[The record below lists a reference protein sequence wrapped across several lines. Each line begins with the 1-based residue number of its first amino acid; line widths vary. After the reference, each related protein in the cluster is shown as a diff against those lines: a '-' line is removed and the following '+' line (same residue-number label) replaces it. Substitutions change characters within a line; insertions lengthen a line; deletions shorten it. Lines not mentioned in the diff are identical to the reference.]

1 MSDNES
7 RFREIQ
13 RSKDGHWLFGKKE
26 DRYYFVRID
35 GDDPVVIE
43 TNNGRIINTLYPE
56 LASRMFEELEIY
68 GYEAMTKPT
77 IMKIHTFLLDNIDS
91 IFDIATTYHNT
102 DEWTFDYQGETKWET
117 AFGEKTTRL
126 KEMATWLA
134 KCTHMQL
141 SAIIYI
147 ANEYN
152 SLNVAYILATALE
165 SPSKYESF
173 KTIHDFAELISEIR
187 ACSFKRVNH
196 DFKLFEMYYGI
207 HVLEDGPIINPGVE
221 VGKKDG
227 IVGNVVT
234 KDALVGR
241 NYYLYVD
248 GVIKSRQPI
257 SLKLQDL
264 ELDINRKE
272 PNIHKEDTDLT
283 YLIPGEYWVKRIR
296 ANTEAEQNYFIAIK
310 VDKAFE
316 IKACYVMSESVMR
329 MGGGFFVIPGEE
341 IQAYRSFNALETIP
355 EMVMAELDL
364 LISNRYLTKD
374 FSFIGKKLPNTM
386 IEENING
393 GSNTEYTYALQ
404 SPYRS
409 AYTHMTV
416 YTDEEGIIED
426 FSYESYYSTGSSW
439 GDMFSRPKIISDRK
453 DEAIETLLFIIDHY
467 TNKEYNA
474 VL

>member
-1 MSDNES
+1 
-7 RFREIQ
+7 
-13 RSKDGHWLFGKKE
+13 
-26 DRYYFVRID
+26 
-35 GDDPVVIE
+35 
-43 TNNGRIINTLYPE
+43 
-56 LASRMFEELEIY
+56 
-68 GYEAMTKPT
+68 
-77 IMKIHTFLLDNIDS
+77 
-91 IFDIATTYHNT
+91 
-102 DEWTFDYQGETKWET
+102 
-117 AFGEKTTRL
+117 
-126 KEMATWLA
+126 
-134 KCTHMQL
+134 MQL

-165 SPSKYESF
+165 SPSKYERF

-187 ACSFKRVNH
+187 ACSYKRVNH

-207 HVLEDGPIINPGVE
+207 HVLEDGPIINAGVE

-234 KDALVGR
+234 KDTLAGR

-296 ANTEAEQNYFIAIK
+296 ANTEAEQNYVIAIK

-341 IQAYRSFNALETIP
+341 MQAYRSFNALETIP

-374 FSFIGKKLPNTM
+374 FSFIGKKLPNAM
-386 IEENING
+386 IEENSNG